1 MPLFPCEINLILTW
15 SANCR
20 ISNAAVNR
28 VRTFAIIDAKLYFLV
43 ITLRIQDNSK
53 LLLKIKS

>member
-1 MPLFPCEINLILTW
+1 MPLFHCEINLILTW
-15 SANCR
+15 SANCL